1 MINIDEFK
9 CLKFI
14 QYLKSCFDEMPV
26 QMLVIVDVI
35 ALHWDPITLEA
46 LREATGLEKINAYRK

>member
-1 MINIDEFK
+1 
-9 CLKFI
+9 
-14 QYLKSCFDEMPV
+14 MPV